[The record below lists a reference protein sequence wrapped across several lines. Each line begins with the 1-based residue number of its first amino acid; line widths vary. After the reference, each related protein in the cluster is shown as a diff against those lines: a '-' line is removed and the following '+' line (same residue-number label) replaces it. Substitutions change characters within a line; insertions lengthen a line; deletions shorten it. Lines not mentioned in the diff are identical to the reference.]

1 MIIKWIDSI
10 YLAKCIYNKGCNTET
25 VLPDFPA
32 YLAPYGTLKITENN
46 QCSLLWDTSLN
57 KWSHI
62 LLTNETSSSTTLCYG
77 ASYTQSVVISNYP
90 YLESFTVS
98 GKNILGYVNSVI
110 FESTIHY
117 YLISKSIF
125 LLLLPFLLLEI
136 TILLIL

>member
-1 MIIKWIDSI
+1 M
-10 YLAKCIYNKGCNTET
+10 AKCIYNKRCNAET
-25 VLPDFPA
+25 VPPELPANILP
-32 YLAPYGTLKITENN
+32 LGTLKITENE
-46 QCSLLWDTSLN
+46 QCSLLWNTSVN

-62 LLTNETSSSTTLCYG
+62 VLTNESSSSTILCYG
-77 ASYTQSVVISNYP
+77 ANYTQSVVISNYP

>member
-1 MIIKWIDSI
+1 MLLEIDSI
-10 YLAKCIYNKGCNTET
+10 YLAKCIYNKECNADT
-25 VLPDFPA
+25 VPPELPTNILP
-32 YLAPYGTLKITENN
+32 LGTLKITENE
-46 QCSLLWDTSLN
+46 QCSLLWNTSLN

-62 LLTNETSSSTTLCYG
+62 VLTNESSSSTTLCYG